1 MRKKDF
7 LKTYLS
13 YILNIVLFIFIC
25 KSPLHAQN
33 SFSKKERLDRLFNF
47 NFKLGAIVNNSFSNL
62 FSNDLDIR
70 IPSDKY
76 IRYNYKYSKS
86 NSTSICYGLNFGTE
100 LQIGKGKFIKQI
112 IELNYDFTNSKYNF
126 YSEYLDVF
134 YLSYSKEIKN
144 LEIKKNAHFISFG
157 YGFLFKFPLQI
168 NLSTVACVNLNTY
181 NVEKRN
187 GTILSATNSIIYTDT
202 TCVNNVKVRNKL
214 DTSFLSVRV
223 KVCKEFILKEKKV
236 SVFLQHN
243 ISLKVY
249 HNNKYIA
256 PWWIFGIQ
264 FNPFD
269 KNKYI
274 KK

>member
-1 MRKKDF
+1 MKKI
-7 LKTYLS
+7 KTYLS
-13 YILNIVLFIFIC
+13 YILNILLFIFIC
-25 KSPLHAQN
+25 KSPLLAQN
-33 SFSKKERLDRLFNF
+33 SFSKKERLERLFNF

-62 FSNDLDIR
+62 FSNDLDIK
-70 IPSDKY
+70 IPPST
-76 IRYNYKYSKS
+76 RYTYYSYGYSKS

-112 IELNYDFTNSKYNF
+112 IEFNYDFTNSKYNF
-126 YSEYLDVF
+126 YSYYL
-134 YLSYSKEIKN
+134 YSNPFFIRYTEIKN